1 MNITLIQN
9 APKLNRSN
17 IHFVIEQALTC
28 KSDVIVFSELSLNGY
43 LLQDKLI
50 EDAFK
55 VEELGSLIEASKNI
69 DIVVGVALSIDNE
82 YFNCALYLS
91 NAKIVSI
98 HKKVHLPNYG
108 MFEEARYFYSG
119 EGFETFST
127 AYGESAMLVCE
138 DLWHPDTVKELFYKK
153 PALVY
158 VLAASPARGFESESL
173 VIEDQWMAL
182 IKSLALHCE
191 CKVVFVNRVGFEDGL
206 GFWGGSCVV
215 DNNAIILHKLPLF
228 EESIKTVEVR
238 I

>member
-82 YFNCALYLS
+82 YFNC
-91 NAKIVSI
+91 
-98 HKKVHLPNYG
+98 
-108 MFEEARYFYSG
+108 
-119 EGFETFST
+119 
-127 AYGESAMLVCE
+127 
-138 DLWHPDTVKELFYKK
+138 
-153 PALVY
+153 
-158 VLAASPARGFESESL
+158 
-173 VIEDQWMAL
+173 
-182 IKSLALHCE
+182 
-191 CKVVFVNRVGFEDGL
+191 
-206 GFWGGSCVV
+206 
-215 DNNAIILHKLPLF
+215 
-228 EESIKTVEVR
+228 
-238 I
+238 